1 MSTGIQQADGTYC
14 YAVDPNA
21 CRNHKP
27 VVDDPSDPFAAVEA
41 AMRNSESGRKMHA
54 HQMMLEHVV
63 GEAKAQRART
73 QKPVT
78 ENIHGYRDYTED
90 VLPHLKQYNAD
101 YQALATQLDETHLE
115 ALKTYTGATYGPLNR
130 YLKDKEEFR
139 RVSKAQDVERQVQL
153 LEEDISTLDQIFD
166 HAPARTES
174 RTLYRIIDQKVSLGG
189 VAASAEEYSKKLGLE
204 VGKIVQFPGYSS
216 TSIDPHI
223 VTHMN
228 NQEDDHYLNVVL
240 IITSKQG
247 IPVASTPERA
257 EDVEWAQDSERE
269 ILLPRNSRFKVVSST
284 TDMEFT
290 QPEDYAGERPPV
302 RPLVFHLEEVE

>member
-1 MSTGIQQADGTYC
+1 MSTGIKQADGTYC
-14 YAVDPNA
+14 YAADPNV
-21 CRNHKP
+21 CKNHKP
-27 VVDDPSDPFAAVEA
+27 FVDDPSNPFAAVEA
-41 AMRNSESGRKMHA
+41 AMLNSESGREMRAYK
-54 HQMMLEHVV
+54 MMLEYVV
-63 GEAKAQRART
+63 GETKAQRSKS
-73 QKPVT
+73 QQPVPET
-78 ENIHGYRDYTED
+78 IHGYRDYTED

-101 YQALATQLDETHLE
+101 YQALAAQLDESHLE
-115 ALKTYTGATYGPLNR
+115 ALKTYTAATYGPMNR
-130 YLKDKEEFR
+130 YLKDKAEFR
-139 RVSKAQDVERQVQL
+139 KVSKFKNVDRQVQL

-174 RTLYRIIDQKVSLGG
+174 RTLYRVIDQKVSLGG

-240 IITSKQG
+240 IITSKQS